1 MSTLR
6 ELVCEYCG
14 HRNTGADSRCGHCGA
29 PLRAPRDAVES
40 GTEGRLH
47 HQVAGPAEKLGG
59 GTEKA
64 VGQAEKAVGE
74 AKKIVGKSYPLW
86 QWRAAGIGILVM
98 IVAAVLGAR
107 SCSMDLPSMTRG
119 DTPAQAMPGLLR
131 SAASCQALDA
141 TGRGEKCVIGANNP
155 MLFGGI
161 AGGRDLTFYSELV
174 GPEQLA
180 DSISRWRNARA
191 VVLVDGPV
199 YVAIS
204 PSATVWY
211 ADTRAGL
218 RLETGTFA
226 GQAAAKTFASRAGLV
241 R

>member
-14 HRNTGADSRCGHCGA
+14 HRHTGADSRCAHCGA
-29 PLRAPRDAVES
+29 PLRSSGDKSVVEK
-40 GTEGRLH
+40 LPA
-47 HQVAGPAEKLGG
+47 QVAGVAEK
-59 GTEKA
+59 
-64 VGQAEKAVGE
+64 VGAEAEKAVAE
-74 AKKIVGKSYPLW
+74 TRKIVGKAYPLW
-86 QWRAAGIGILVM
+86 QWRAVGIAIVVM
-98 IVAAVLGAR
+98 IVAAVLGIR
-107 SCSMDLPSMTRG
+107 SCSMSLPSLTGG

-131 SAASCQALDA
+131 SAASCQPLDS
-141 TGRGEKCVIGANNP
+141 TGRGEKCVITASNP

-174 GPEQLA
+174 EPDQLA
-180 DSISRWRNARA
+180 DSLSRWRNARA

-226 GQAAAKTFASRAGLV
+226 GQTAARTFVSRAGLV

>member
-29 PLRAPRDAVES
+29 PLRAS
-40 GTEGRLH
+40 GDKSVLGNKLPT
-47 HQVAGPAEKLGG
+47 QVAEVAEK
-59 GTEKA
+59 
-64 VGQAEKAVGE
+64 VGAEAEKAVAE
-74 AKKIVGKSYPLW
+74 TKKIVGKTYPHW

-107 SCSMDLPSMTRG
+107 SCSMALPSVPRG
-119 DTPAQAMPGLLR
+119 DTPAQAMPSLLR
-131 SAASCQALDA
+131 SAASCEALDA
-141 TGRGEKCVIGANNP
+141 TGRGEKCVIAAGNP

-161 AGGRDLTFYSELV
+161 AGGRDLSFYSELV

-180 DSISRWRNARA
+180 DSLSRWRKARA

-226 GQAAAKTFASRAGLV
+226 GQTAAQTFVSRAGLV

>member
-14 HRNTGADSRCGHCGA
+14 HRNTGADSRCAHCGA
-29 PLRAPRDAVES
+29 PLRASGDKSVVES
-40 GTEGRLH
+40 KLPA
-47 HQVAGPAEKLGG
+47 QVAGAVEKVGAE
-59 GTEKA
+59 
-64 VGQAEKAVGE
+64 AEKAVAE
-74 AKKIVGKSYPLW
+74 TKKIVGKTYPLW
-86 QWRAAGIGILVM
+86 QWRAVGIGILAM
-98 IVAAVLGAR
+98 IVAAILGIR
-107 SCSMDLPSMTRG
+107 SCSLPSFPRA

-141 TGRGEKCVIGANNP
+141 TGRGEKCVIAANNP

-161 AGGRDLTFYSELV
+161 AGGRDMTFYSELV
-174 GPEQLA
+174 QPDQLA
-180 DSISRWRNARA
+180 DTISRWRNARA

-226 GQAAAKTFASRAGLV
+226 GQTAAQTFVSRAGLV

>member
-14 HRNTGADSRCGHCGA
+14 HRNTGANSRCAHCGA
-29 PLRAPRDAVES
+29 PLRSSGDKSVVERKLP
-40 GTEGRLH
+40 T
-47 HQVAGPAEKLGG
+47 QVAEVAEK
-59 GTEKA
+59 
-64 VGQAEKAVGE
+64 VGAEAEKAVAE
-74 AKKIVGKSYPLW
+74 TKKIVGKTYPLW
-86 QWRAAGIGILVM
+86 QWRAVGIAIVVM
-98 IVAAVLGAR
+98 IVAAVFGVR
-107 SCSMDLPSMTRG
+107 SCSMPFPVVPSG
-119 DTPAQAMPGLLR
+119 DTQAQAMPGLLR
-131 SAASCQALDA
+131 SAASCQPLDN
-141 TGRGEKCVIGANNP
+141 TGRGEKCVIAADNP

-174 GPEQLA
+174 QPDQLS
-180 DSISRWRNARA
+180 DTMSRWRNARA

-211 ADTRAGL
+211 ADTRAGF

-226 GQAAAKTFASRAGLV
+226 GQTAARTFVSRAGLV